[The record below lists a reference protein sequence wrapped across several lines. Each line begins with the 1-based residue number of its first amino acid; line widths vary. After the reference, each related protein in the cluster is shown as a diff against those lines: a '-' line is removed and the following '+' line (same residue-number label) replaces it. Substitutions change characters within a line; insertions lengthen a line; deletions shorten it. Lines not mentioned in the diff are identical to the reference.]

1 MKNHPFNIIAALVED
16 EVTHISLLKP
26 GRTVKEELINFFRN
40 SILPN
45 STLLRNFIDFDGTK
59 YMLLTN
65 EKLIYIKV
73 KGIDYYKISNRKDY
87 TINEIKNLNHQ
98 RKRNQDTI
106 IFDYHNNLEKFVFF
120 SATILPGGIYYDDP
134 DTINQTIMMQK
145 KMLEKLKMHVKNN
158 NPIL

>member
-1 MKNHPFNIIAALVED
+1 MKNHPFNVIASLVEE
-16 EVTHISLLKP
+16 EVIYVSLLKP

-59 YMLLTN
+59 YALLTS
-65 EKLIYIKV
+65 EKLIYLKV
-73 KGIDYYKISNRKDY
+73 KGINSYKISNRKDY

-106 IFDYHNNLEKFVFF
+106 IFDYHNNL
-120 SATILPGGIYYDDP
+120 
-134 DTINQTIMMQK
+134 
-145 KMLEKLKMHVKNN
+145 
-158 NPIL
+158 